1 MLYLECKC
9 EIWCWWET
17 CDVWWRRFNEDSVEK
32 QFPKGNPQFQFE
44 SESEVAQSRLTL
56 CDPMDSSLPGS
67 SVHGIFQARVL
78 EWVAISF
85 SKGSSWP
92 RDRTQVSRIVDRR
105 FAVWATR
112 ELHESSSICP
122 LKRMTEA
129 HTVWCPTYTLA
140 WWECVLF
147 SPDSEET
154 VSSCTWSGC
163 EVYKVYF
170 SGGIETFPSHL
181 TFSWWAFACDYN

>member
-1 MLYLECKC
+1 MWKSEKWKVKLCSTLY
-9 EIWCWWET
+9 
-17 CDVWWRRFNEDSVEK
+17 
-32 QFPKGNPQFQFE
+32 
-44 SESEVAQSRLTL
+44 
-56 CDPMDSSLPGS
+56 DPMDSSLPGS
-67 SVHGIFQARVL
+67 SVHGIFQAIVL
-78 EWVAISF
+78 EWFAISF

-163 EVYKVYF
+163 EVYRVYF